1 MMFLTKKVYNWQEA
15 QYDGE
20 GVDAPEKVMITLEK
34 AMDNVPLAIFKFAIS
49 IPMLYLIVMMYDAA
63 IAHHLQYD
71 LSMVIVLLELVYLI
85 PSKSLFLKIVDIPML
100 IFNTIICH
108 PIASYGYLVTVPLD
122 LIRLAFQR
130 AQNGVSAARQNYQSS
145 QYSQNQTSSERKI
158 IDADVIKEHH

>member
-71 LSMVIVLLELVYLI
+71 LSMVIVILELVYLI
-85 PSKSLFLKIVDIPML
+85 PAKSLFLKIVDIPML

-130 AQNGVSAARQNYQSS
+130 AQNDVSAAHQNYQSS

>member
-34 AMDNVPLAIFKFAIS
+34 AMDNVPLAIFKFAIA

-71 LSMVIVLLELVYLI
+71 LSMVIVILELVYLI
-85 PSKSLFLKIVDIPML
+85 PAKSLFLKIVDLPML
-100 IFNTIICH
+100 IFNTIVCH

-122 LIRLAFQR
+122 LIRLAFKGTQE
-130 AQNGVSAARQNYQSS
+130 GVSTVRQNRHSAQYTQSQS
-145 QYSQNQTSSERKI
+145 RSERKI